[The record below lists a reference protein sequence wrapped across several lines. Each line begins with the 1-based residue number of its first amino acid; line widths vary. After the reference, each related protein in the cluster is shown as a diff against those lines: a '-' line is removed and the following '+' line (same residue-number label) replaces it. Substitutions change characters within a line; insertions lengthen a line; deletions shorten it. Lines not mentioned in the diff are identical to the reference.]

1 MKLSNEERISEVIG
15 FTKKDKNIIFTPYIP
30 NIFNLP
36 TSPIT
41 GAPHLE
47 IKKKYSV
54 VENEINR

>member
-15 FTKKDKNIIFTPYIP
+15 FTKDNYIIFTPYIP

-36 TSPIT
+36 ISPIT

-47 IKKKYSV
+47 IKKKYSG